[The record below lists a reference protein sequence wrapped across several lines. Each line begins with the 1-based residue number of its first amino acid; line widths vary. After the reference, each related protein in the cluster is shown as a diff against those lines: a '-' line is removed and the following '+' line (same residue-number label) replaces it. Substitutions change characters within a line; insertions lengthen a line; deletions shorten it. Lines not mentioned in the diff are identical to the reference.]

1 MLKVFRA
8 SGQVVKT
15 IITAQ
20 GALLLVEKNVQ
31 GTVFGE
37 TNIPFSTTFDFAD
50 VKNDLAQVNPI
61 MVKTGEAEGDCEY
74 IVDNTAVVLSKEG
87 YLYMYIKGD
96 VNVQTN

>member
-1 MLKVFRA
+1 MLKVFRT

-37 TNIPFSTTFDFAD
+37 TNIPFSTTFA
-50 VKNDLAQVNPI
+50 KLR
-61 MVKTGEAEGDCEY
+61 M
-74 IVDNTAVVLSKEG
+74 
-87 YLYMYIKGD
+87 
-96 VNVQTN
+96 